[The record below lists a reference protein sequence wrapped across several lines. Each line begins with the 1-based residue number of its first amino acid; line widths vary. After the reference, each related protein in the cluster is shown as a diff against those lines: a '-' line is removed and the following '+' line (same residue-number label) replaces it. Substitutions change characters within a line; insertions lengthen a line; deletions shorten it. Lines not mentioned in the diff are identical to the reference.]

1 MPTPAIMHLP
11 KTKSSEEFEHM
22 CRDILDNKFKSRFEI
37 YGRNGQC
44 QHGIDI
50 YNKNLDN
57 YYIVAQCKNYLNE
70 NSGDQLIKNIKKDI
84 DASNQLPF
92 YSKIN
97 KFIAMTSMDS
107 DNKVQNEILS
117 IKKNF
122 DIEVWF
128 WENIQEEI
136 CSNNYLLE
144 KYYSKIFISN
154 TNTVDVD
161 RLKDDFNSLMS
172 EANILEFIHANPFI
186 KIEDY
191 LPESVDIFN
200 IEMTKKL
207 NSAVILQNE
216 EIFKAINK
224 FISKLNDYNVYLSS
238 LAEYTLS
245 GDFMISKIYTGA
257 SREKIRNEINKRKS
271 ELNNIYSRINE
282 NCSLFY

>member
-50 YNKNLDN
+50 YIYNKNSNN

-216 EIFKAINK
+216 
-224 FISKLNDYNVYLSS
+224 
-238 LAEYTLS
+238 
-245 GDFMISKIYTGA
+245 
-257 SREKIRNEINKRKS
+257 
-271 ELNNIYSRINE
+271 
-282 NCSLFY
+282 